1 MTGADTMGPTADA
14 TWRPRHNPWLIAA
27 AVTLA
32 AFMEILDTTIVN
44 VALRYIA
51 GDLAVSN
58 DDATWVLT
66 SYLVSN
72 GIVLTISG
80 WRHGVS
86 RGHRTVTV
94 GTTETPSGMAMSGG
108 MPLSITI
115 LTGTRCTI
123 FTKLPV
129 AFSGGKA
136 VNFEPEP
143 RWTLSTWPRTSS
155 AG

>member
-1 MTGADTMGPTADA
+1 MTAADTMAPTADA

-51 GDLAVSN
+51 GDLGVSN

-72 GIVLTISG
+72 GIL
-80 WRHGVS
+80 WLAR
-86 RGHRTVTV
+86 
-94 GTTETPSGMAMSGG
+94 
-108 MPLSITI
+108 
-115 LTGTRCTI
+115 RCTRPQTI
-123 FTKLPV
+123 FPDLHRHVHGLLAPLRDIHQ
-129 AFSGGKA
+129 S
-136 VNFEPEP
+136 
-143 RWTLSTWPRTSS
+143 R
-155 AG
+155 